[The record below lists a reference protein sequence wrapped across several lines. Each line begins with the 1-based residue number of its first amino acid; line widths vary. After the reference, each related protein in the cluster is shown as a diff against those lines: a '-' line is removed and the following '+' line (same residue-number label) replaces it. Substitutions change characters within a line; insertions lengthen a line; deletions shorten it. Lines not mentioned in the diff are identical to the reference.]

1 MTVGSLGTPPL
12 RKDFQLWS
20 AISAT
25 PNDFLLNDG
34 VFGLTLKATW
44 GAGNAV
50 IQQLLPDGSYVPVSV
65 AFTLDSYVEI
75 ELPAGQYQLTITS
88 VTGLT
93 GKIAKLRRER

>member
-1 MTVGSLGTPPL
+1 MTIGSLGTPPL

-34 VFGLTLKATW
+34 EFSVTLKASVW
-44 GAGNAV
+44 GTATLN
-50 IQQLLPDGSYVPVSV
+50 QLLPDGTYVAV
-65 AFTLDSYVEI
+65 AVFAGDGYQTID
-75 ELPAGQYQLTITS
+75 LPAGQYQLTLSGIT
-88 VTGLT
+88 TLT